1 MLSCKFKKIVATMLV
16 SSCIFLNISTISSAV
31 EKPEGKKVTSEAS
44 SQNKDLKRKI
54 VGYFPE
60 WAYKSEAQ
68 AYFDVADLQWDS
80 LTHIQYSFAM
90 IDPQTNKIKFGD
102 EHAAIKEDF
111 SNHELTHKGKK
122 VELDPTLPYKGHF
135 NILQTMKK
143 QYPDVD
149 LLISVGGWA
158 GSRGF
163 YTMLDTD
170 AGINTFA
177 DSCVDFIRTYGFDGV
192 DIDFEYPSST
202 SQSGNPDDFDLSE
215 PRRAK
220 LNERY
225 NLLMKTLREKLDAAS
240 KTDGKD
246 YLLTAA
252 VTASSWVLGGVSSNE
267 YAKNLDFLSVM
278 SYDFHGGWNEFVEN
292 LANIYPDPADKETSA
307 MLMPVLN
314 MDWAYRYYRGV
325 LPSEKILMG
334 IPYYTRGWE
343 NVQGGT
349 NGLHGTS
356 KTPASGKYNIWGD
369 DLNGDG
375 VLEPAGANPL
385 WHGLNLMDQDPN
397 VKEYW
402 DDVGKV
408 PHLWNDKDK
417 TFLSFENEKSIDERV
432 KYIEDK
438 NLGGA
443 LIWVMNGDYG
453 LNPNYVEGSTKINEG
468 KYTFGDTLTKRLKAG
483 LDKMGDCKETND
495 EIPNLEPINVDVKL
509 GGVYDHPNYTYT
521 LDITNHTGEKIEGG
535 WTVSFDL
542 PKSAVYNSSW
552 GGTAT
557 TEDINDTFTRVTITG
572 GAWQGI
578 DPGAKISVQGMIG
591 LCFSGVRNITFNGK
605 NPIGNSDIT
614 VNSAPTIKGAT
625 NTEIKVNEKF
635 DPKAGVTASENITFN
650 GKNPIGNSDITV
662 NSAPTIKGATNTE
675 IKVNEKFDPKAG
687 VTASDK
693 EDGDLTSKIAIEG
706 TVDTTKV
713 GSYKLIYT
721 VKDSKNLETK
731 VERTIKVV
739 NNSEVTPD
747 SNTAPVLTG
756 VTNKTIKLNEKFDPK
771 AGVTASD
778 KEDGD
783 LTSKI
788 IIEGTVDT
796 TKAGTYTLVYKVK
809 DSKGLETPKAGVTAS
824 DKEDGDLTSK
834 IIIEGTVDTT
844 KAGTYTLVYKVKD
857 SKGLETNATAII
869 TVVKESTPSN
879 DTYDANKVYLAG
891 DTVIYNGKTYTAKWW
906 TKGETPDK
914 SSAWELVVTPNAD
927 GTVNYTSGKAYNSGT
942 IVKYNGKNYKA
953 AWWTNSLPGSDSSW
967 ILI

>member
-635 DPKAGVTASENITFN
+635 DPKAGVTAS
-650 GKNPIGNSDITV
+650 
-662 NSAPTIKGATNTE
+662 
-675 IKVNEKFDPKAG
+675 
-687 VTASDK
+687 DK

-756 VTNKTIKLNEKFDPK
+756 VTNKTIKLNEKFD
-771 AGVTASD
+771 
-778 KEDGD
+778 
-783 LTSKI
+783 
-788 IIEGTVDT
+788 
-796 TKAGTYTLVYKVK
+796 
-809 DSKGLETPKAGVTAS
+809 PKAGVTAS

>member
-605 NPIGNSDIT
+605 NPVGNSDIT

-625 NTEIKVNEKF
+625 NTEIKL
-635 DPKAGVTASENITFN
+635 
-650 GKNPIGNSDITV
+650 
-662 NSAPTIKGATNTE
+662 
-675 IKVNEKFDPKAG
+675 NEKFDPKAG

-693 EDGDLTSKIAIEG
+693 EDGDLTSKISIEG

-756 VTNKTIKLNEKFDPK
+756 VTNKAIKLNEKFD
-771 AGVTASD
+771 
-778 KEDGD
+778 
-783 LTSKI
+783 
-788 IIEGTVDT
+788 
-796 TKAGTYTLVYKVK
+796 
-809 DSKGLETPKAGVTAS
+809 PKAGVTAS

-906 TKGETPDK
+906 TKGEAPDK

-927 GTVNYTSGKAYNSGT
+927 GTVNYTSGKAYNGGA

>member
-605 NPIGNSDIT
+605 NPVGNSDIT

-625 NTEIKVNEKF
+625 NTEIKL
-635 DPKAGVTASENITFN
+635 
-650 GKNPIGNSDITV
+650 
-662 NSAPTIKGATNTE
+662 
-675 IKVNEKFDPKAG
+675 NEKFDPKAG

-693 EDGDLTSKIAIEG
+693 EDGDLTSKISIEG

-809 DSKGLETPKAGVTAS
+809 DSKGLET
-824 DKEDGDLTSK
+824 
-834 IIIEGTVDTT
+834 
-844 KAGTYTLVYKVKD
+844 
-857 SKGLETNATAII
+857 NATAII
-869 TVVKESTPSN
+869 TVIKESTPSN

-906 TKGETPDK
+906 TKGEAPDK

-927 GTVNYTSGKAYNSGT
+927 GTVNYASGKAYNGGT

>member
-578 DPGAKISVQGMIG
+578 DPRAKISVQGMIG

-605 NPIGNSDIT
+605 NPVGNSDIT

-625 NTEIKVNEKF
+625 NTEIKL
-635 DPKAGVTASENITFN
+635 
-650 GKNPIGNSDITV
+650 
-662 NSAPTIKGATNTE
+662 
-675 IKVNEKFDPKAG
+675 NEKFDPKAG

-739 NNSEVTPD
+739 NNSEETPD

-756 VTNKTIKLNEKFDPK
+756 VANKTIKLNEKFDPK

-809 DSKGLETPKAGVTAS
+809 DSKGLEA
-824 DKEDGDLTSK
+824 
-834 IIIEGTVDTT
+834 
-844 KAGTYTLVYKVKD
+844 
-857 SKGLETNATAII
+857 NATAII

-906 TKGETPDK
+906 TKGEAPDK

-927 GTVNYTSGKAYNSGT
+927 GSTNYSANKAYNGGT

>member
-605 NPIGNSDIT
+605 NPVGNSDIT

-625 NTEIKVNEKF
+625 NTEIKL
-635 DPKAGVTASENITFN
+635 
-650 GKNPIGNSDITV
+650 
-662 NSAPTIKGATNTE
+662 
-675 IKVNEKFDPKAG
+675 NEKFDPKAG

-693 EDGDLTSKIAIEG
+693 EDGDLTSKISIEG

-756 VTNKTIKLNEKFDPK
+756 VTNKTIKLNEKFD
-771 AGVTASD
+771 S
-778 KEDGD
+778 
-783 LTSKI
+783 
-788 IIEGTVDT
+788 
-796 TKAGTYTLVYKVK
+796 
-809 DSKGLETPKAGVTAS
+809 KAGVTAS

-906 TKGETPDK
+906 TKGEAPDK

-927 GTVNYTSGKAYNSGT
+927 GTVNYTSGKAYNGGA

>member
-16 SSCIFLNISTISSAV
+16 SSCVFLNVSTVSSAI
-31 EKPEGKKVTSEAS
+31 EKPESKKLASETS

-111 SNHELTHKGKK
+111 SDHELTHKGKK

-240 KTDGKD
+240 KADGEN

-267 YAKNLDFLSVM
+267 YAENLDFLSVM

-292 LANIYPDPADKETSA
+292 LANIYPDPADKETTA

-369 DLNGDG
+369 DLDGDG

-402 DDVGKV
+402 DDIGKV

-483 LDKMGDCKETND
+483 LDKMGDCKESKD
-495 EIPNLEPINVDVKL
+495 EIANLEPINVDVKL
-509 GGVYDHPNYTYT
+509 SGVYDHPNYTYA

-542 PKSAVYNSSW
+542 PKSAVYKSSW

-578 DPGAKISVQGMIG
+578 DPGAKITVQGMIG

-605 NPIGNSDIT
+605 NPVGNSDII
-614 VNSAPTIKGAT
+614 VNSAPTINGAT
-625 NTEIKVNEKF
+625 NTE
-635 DPKAGVTASENITFN
+635 
-650 GKNPIGNSDITV
+650 
-662 NSAPTIKGATNTE
+662 
-675 IKVNEKFDPKAG
+675 
-687 VTASDK
+687 
-693 EDGDLTSKIAIEG
+693 
-706 TVDTTKV
+706 
-713 GSYKLIYT
+713 
-721 VKDSKNLETK
+721 
-731 VERTIKVV
+731 
-739 NNSEVTPD
+739 
-747 SNTAPVLTG
+747 
-756 VTNKTIKLNEKFDPK
+756 IKLNEKFDPK

-788 IIEGTVDT
+788 T
-796 TKAGTYTLVYKVK
+796 
-809 DSKGLETPKAGVTAS
+809 
-824 DKEDGDLTSK
+824 
-834 IIIEGTVDTT
+834 IEGTVDTT

-869 TVVKESTPSN
+869 TVEKETAPSK
-879 DTYDANKVYLAG
+879 DTYDSNKVYLAG
-891 DTVIYNGKTYTAKWW
+891 DTVVYNGKTYTAKWW
-906 TKGETPDK
+906 TKGEAPDK
-914 SSAWELVVTPNAD
+914 SSAWELV
-927 GTVNYTSGKAYNSGT
+927 
-942 IVKYNGKNYKA
+942 
-953 AWWTNSLPGSDSSW
+953 
-967 ILI
+967 

>member
-605 NPIGNSDIT
+605 NPVGNSDIT

-625 NTEIKVNEKF
+625 NTEIKL
-635 DPKAGVTASENITFN
+635 
-650 GKNPIGNSDITV
+650 
-662 NSAPTIKGATNTE
+662 
-675 IKVNEKFDPKAG
+675 NEKFDPKAG

-693 EDGDLTSKIAIEG
+693 EDGDLTSKISIEG

-809 DSKGLETPKAGVTAS
+809 DSKGLET
-824 DKEDGDLTSK
+824 
-834 IIIEGTVDTT
+834 
-844 KAGTYTLVYKVKD
+844 
-857 SKGLETNATAII
+857 NATAII
-869 TVVKESTPSN
+869 TVIKESTPSN

-906 TKGETPDK
+906 TKGEAPDK

-927 GTVNYTSGKAYNSGT
+927 GTVNYTSGKAYNGGA

>member
-1 MLSCKFKKIVATMLV
+1 
-16 SSCIFLNISTISSAV
+16 
-31 EKPEGKKVTSEAS
+31 
-44 SQNKDLKRKI
+44 
-54 VGYFPE
+54 
-60 WAYKSEAQ
+60 
-68 AYFDVADLQWDS
+68 
-80 LTHIQYSFAM
+80 
-90 IDPQTNKIKFGD
+90 
-102 EHAAIKEDF
+102 
-111 SNHELTHKGKK
+111 
-122 VELDPTLPYKGHF
+122 
-135 NILQTMKK
+135 
-143 QYPDVD
+143 
-149 LLISVGGWA
+149 
-158 GSRGF
+158 
-163 YTMLDTD
+163 
-170 AGINTFA
+170 
-177 DSCVDFIRTYGFDGV
+177 
-192 DIDFEYPSST
+192 
-202 SQSGNPDDFDLSE
+202 
-215 PRRAK
+215 
-220 LNERY
+220 
-225 NLLMKTLREKLDAAS
+225 
-240 KTDGKD
+240 
-246 YLLTAA
+246 
-252 VTASSWVLGGVSSNE
+252 
-267 YAKNLDFLSVM
+267 
-278 SYDFHGGWNEFVEN
+278 
-292 LANIYPDPADKETSA
+292 
-307 MLMPVLN
+307 
-314 MDWAYRYYRGV
+314 
-325 LPSEKILMG
+325 
-334 IPYYTRGWE
+334 
-343 NVQGGT
+343 
-349 NGLHGTS
+349 
-356 KTPASGKYNIWGD
+356 
-369 DLNGDG
+369 
-375 VLEPAGANPL
+375 
-385 WHGLNLMDQDPN
+385 
-397 VKEYW
+397 
-402 DDVGKV
+402 
-408 PHLWNDKDK
+408 
-417 TFLSFENEKSIDERV
+417 
-432 KYIEDK
+432 
-438 NLGGA
+438 
-443 LIWVMNGDYG
+443 
-453 LNPNYVEGSTKINEG
+453 
-468 KYTFGDTLTKRLKAG
+468 
-483 LDKMGDCKETND
+483 MGDCKETND

-521 LDITNHTGEKIEGG
+521 LDITNHTGEKIEGD

-591 LCFSGVRNITFNGK
+591 LCFSGVR
-605 NPIGNSDIT
+605 
-614 VNSAPTIKGAT
+614 
-625 NTEIKVNEKF
+625 
-635 DPKAGVTASENITFN
+635 NITFN

-809 DSKGLETPKAGVTAS
+809 DSKGLET
-824 DKEDGDLTSK
+824 
-834 IIIEGTVDTT
+834 
-844 KAGTYTLVYKVKD
+844 
-857 SKGLETNATAII
+857 NATAII

>member
-521 LDITNHTGEKIEGG
+521 LDITNHTGEKIEGD

-591 LCFSGVRNITFNGK
+591 LCFSGVR
-605 NPIGNSDIT
+605 
-614 VNSAPTIKGAT
+614 
-625 NTEIKVNEKF
+625 
-635 DPKAGVTASENITFN
+635 NITFN

-809 DSKGLETPKAGVTAS
+809 DSKGLET
-824 DKEDGDLTSK
+824 
-834 IIIEGTVDTT
+834 
-844 KAGTYTLVYKVKD
+844 
-857 SKGLETNATAII
+857 NATAII

>member
-605 NPIGNSDIT
+605 NPVGNSDIT

-625 NTEIKVNEKF
+625 NTEIKL
-635 DPKAGVTASENITFN
+635 
-650 GKNPIGNSDITV
+650 
-662 NSAPTIKGATNTE
+662 
-675 IKVNEKFDPKAG
+675 NEKFDPKAG

-809 DSKGLETPKAGVTAS
+809 DSKGLET
-824 DKEDGDLTSK
+824 
-834 IIIEGTVDTT
+834 
-844 KAGTYTLVYKVKD
+844 
-857 SKGLETNATAII
+857 NATAII

-906 TKGETPDK
+906 TKGEAPDK

-927 GTVNYTSGKAYNSGT
+927 GTVNYASGKAYNGGT

>member
-385 WHGLNLMDQDPN
+385 WHGLNLMDQDAN

-605 NPIGNSDIT
+605 NPVGNSDIT

-625 NTEIKVNEKF
+625 NTEIKL
-635 DPKAGVTASENITFN
+635 
-650 GKNPIGNSDITV
+650 
-662 NSAPTIKGATNTE
+662 
-675 IKVNEKFDPKAG
+675 NEKFDPKAG

-739 NNSEVTPD
+739 NNSEETPD

-756 VTNKTIKLNEKFDPK
+756 VANKTIKLNEKFDPK

-809 DSKGLETPKAGVTAS
+809 DSKGLEA
-824 DKEDGDLTSK
+824 
-834 IIIEGTVDTT
+834 
-844 KAGTYTLVYKVKD
+844 
-857 SKGLETNATAII
+857 NATAII

-906 TKGETPDK
+906 TKGEAPDK

-927 GTVNYTSGKAYNSGT
+927 GSTNYSANKAYNGGT

>member
-102 EHAAIKEDF
+102 EHVAIKEDF

-605 NPIGNSDIT
+605 NPVGNSDIT

-625 NTEIKVNEKF
+625 NTEIKL
-635 DPKAGVTASENITFN
+635 
-650 GKNPIGNSDITV
+650 
-662 NSAPTIKGATNTE
+662 
-675 IKVNEKFDPKAG
+675 NEKFDPKAG

-693 EDGDLTSKIAIEG
+693 EDGDLTSKISIEG

-809 DSKGLETPKAGVTAS
+809 DSKGLET
-824 DKEDGDLTSK
+824 
-834 IIIEGTVDTT
+834 
-844 KAGTYTLVYKVKD
+844 
-857 SKGLETNATAII
+857 NATAII
-869 TVVKESTPSN
+869 TVIKESTPSN

-906 TKGETPDK
+906 TKGEAPDK

-927 GTVNYTSGKAYNSGT
+927 GTVNYTSGKAYNGGA